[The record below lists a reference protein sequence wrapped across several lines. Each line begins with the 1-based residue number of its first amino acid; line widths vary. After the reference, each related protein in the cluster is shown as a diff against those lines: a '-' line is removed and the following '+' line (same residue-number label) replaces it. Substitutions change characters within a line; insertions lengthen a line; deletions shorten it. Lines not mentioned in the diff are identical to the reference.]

1 MCKMNIQTFQME
13 RTQSPT
19 GLDDDAGYSP
29 TTNDSDPCN
38 ERTQKQTVS
47 REKRST
53 KSHLQPPK
61 GNSWYDQLNASATDA
76 NRINCVV
83 CAEAR
88 PKLKIVGYPIPNGS
102 LTDGYGVGW
111 GAWSAT
117 IGNSGANMT
126 QVHPLDCLLMHNYV
140 PHNKTERAFLVNLLQ
155 TLETV
160 MNTSLR
166 ACAPKEPIKNLITL
180 PVTPPELAHNMTMVC
195 LWRLRVPEKQGVSFV
210 YPNKT
215 RHFNT
220 DTTHCSEIWS
230 VVGYGNEYSNWR
242 NCKNETVCSI
252 LGPKIYKGSSIYL
265 RAPNNTRN
273 DSRWG
278 RAIKSI
284 LVPKLTRPIPGLLWL
299 CNGTLKQRL
308 PANWTGICG
317 IVTLAQEI
325 LIQIPKTHTHASPC
339 SRRSLVEDSGNK
351 AWIDAIGVP
360 RGIPREYKAQSE
372 VAAGF
377 ASLLPIIQVNKNVAW
392 INYVYYNQQRH
403 LNLTNQALKLLGEQ
417 LSATSL
423 MTVQNRMALDMLLA
437 ERGGVCAMFGDMCC
451 TFIPNNTA
459 PGGSF
464 EQTMKMLQDLQVE
477 LKENAGTWSGLD
489 EAFQNMFGGWA
500 DTIKVLAAI
509 LCSILVMLAIIVCCI
524 VPCFKA
530 LIKKVAKDT
539 ATGIFLAQAY
549 SPIATEEEED
559 CV

>member
-1 MCKMNIQTFQME
+1 M
-13 RTQSPT
+13 
-19 GLDDDAGYSP
+19 
-29 TTNDSDPCN
+29 
-38 ERTQKQTVS
+38 
-47 REKRST
+47 

-102 LTDGYGVGW
+102 LTDGNGVGW
-111 GAWSAT
+111 GAWAARM
-117 IGNSGANMT
+117 NSGANMT

-140 PHNKTERAFLVNLLQ
+140 PHNKTEMAFLVNLLQ

-160 MNTSLR
+160 INTSLR

-215 RHFNT
+215 RHFDTN
-220 DTTHCSEIWS
+220 TTHCSEIWS

-252 LGPKIYKGSSIYL
+252 LGPKIYKGSNIHL

-273 DSRWG
+273 DSHWG

-325 LIQIPKTHTHASPC
+325 LIQIPKTHSHASPR

-360 RGIPREYKAQSE
+360 RGIPREYKAQ
-372 VAAGF
+372 
-377 ASLLPIIQVNKNVAW
+377 K
-392 INYVYYNQQRH
+392 
-403 LNLTNQALKLLGEQ
+403 Q

-477 LKENAGTWSGLD
+477 LKENAGTWSELD
-489 EAFQNMFGGWA
+489 EAFQSMFGGWA
-500 DTIKVLAAI
+500 DTIKVLATI
-509 LCSILVMLAIIVCCI
+509 LCSILVMLAVIVCCI